1 MKRGFQRGR
10 ARIRRGRDARRHS
23 PPDPRGAWP
32 EGRPAALSLTF
43 DDARSSQVRV
53 GVPALDRLG
62 VAATFFVLPDAV
74 ATEATAWREATAAGH
89 EIGNHTARHPC
100 SGNFAW
106 SRGRALEEY
115 TLDAFRDEIDDADR
129 RIHDLLGLRPTVFA
143 YPCGHTFVGRGR
155 ETRSLVP
162 LVAERFVAGR
172 TFNDVTANAPL
183 HCDLAQVAGVN
194 SDGLEFARVC
204 MLLEAALADHA
215 WLVLGGHE
223 IGVATGDE
231 TTTTDTIAS
240 VVRWCR
246 DHDVWIDTVGAVARH
261 LRAVAVTRADQP
273 G

>member
-1 MKRGFQRGR
+1 MNMGLQRGLARIHR
-10 ARIRRGRDARRHS
+10 ARDSRRDSRRNS
-23 PPDPRGAWP
+23 RGVWP
-32 EGRPAALSLTF
+32 EGRSAALSLTF
-43 DDARSSQVRV
+43 DDARSSQARV
-53 GVPALDRLG
+53 GLPALDRLG

-89 EIGNHTARHPC
+89 EIGNHTMRHPC

-129 RIHDLLGLRPTVFA
+129 RLHDLLGLRPAVFA

-155 ETRSLVP
+155 ETQSLVP
-162 LVAERFVAGR
+162 LVAERFAAGR

-194 SDGLEFARVC
+194 SDGLEFARVRT
-204 MLLEAALADHA
+204 LLEAAVADRA

-223 IGVATGDE
+223 IGVSTGDE
-231 TTTTDTIAS
+231 TTTTDTITS
-240 VVRWCR
+240 VVHWCR
-246 DHDVWIDTVGAVARH
+246 DHDVWVDTVGTIARH
-261 LRAVAVTRADQP
+261 VRAVAAER
-273 G
+273 